1 VKLALDE
8 NLPPAL
14 AHAINALLAPS
25 GGQAISIPERC
36 GRGVSDREWIEA
48 LQAEGGWAVLTF
60 DRKLRTR
67 PARTTRA
74 GQSGLV
80 VFILAHGWNQAGYWA
95 MAAGVIRWLP
105 HMMDAIAKHQPA
117 VLLVVPYRWTPTPI
131 SPFKR

>member
-67 PARTTRA
+67 PHERLALDSRA
-74 GQSGLV
+74 SWYSSWLTGGIKRATGPWPRGSS
-80 VFILAHGWNQAGYWA
+80 AGCR
-95 MAAGVIRWLP
+95 I
-105 HMMDAIAKHQPA
+105 
-117 VLLVVPYRWTPTPI
+117 
-131 SPFKR
+131 